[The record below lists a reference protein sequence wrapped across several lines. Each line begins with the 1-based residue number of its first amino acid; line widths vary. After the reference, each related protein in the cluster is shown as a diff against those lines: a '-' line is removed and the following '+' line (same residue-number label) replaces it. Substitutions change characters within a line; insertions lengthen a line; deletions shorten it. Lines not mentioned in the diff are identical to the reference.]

1 MLDGYASKGTWE
13 GDIGRYAN
21 EPVVSLVVPTKNCQ
35 HSVEACLSSFIHQSY
50 SSYEVL
56 VVDAASTDGTAEVAR
71 KHGARVITCLGPY
84 GEAVDVGF
92 REARGEIVGIFDDD
106 IVLPHRQWLQNAVLR
121 FAMSHH
127 VSTVWPDQVSNPYA
141 SMLNKLYLRHYSLI
155 IDRRIKRKKGLV
167 GGGNSLFRKDFVL
180 GAAGTNP
187 ELHWG
192 EDFDRALKLK
202 KAGYQVV
209 RYRDPIIHSTMS
221 TFKELYNKQR
231 HSARAFKPTKFR
243 IMDLDEVDILAEQL
257 LLPTIGAT
265 MDLVRLRN
273 SYWLLLAPYLLVK
286 AVGFRR

>member
-1 MLDGYASKGTWE
+1 VLDGYASRDTWE
-13 GDIGRYAN
+13 GDISRYAD

-35 HSVEACLSSFIHQSY
+35 HSVEACLSSFTNQNY
-50 SSYEVL
+50 PSYEVL

-106 IVLPHRQWLQNAVLR
+106 IVLPHRQWLQSAVLR
-121 FAMSHH
+121 FAMSPH
-127 VSTVWPDQVSNPYA
+127 VSTIWPDQVSNPYA

-155 IDRRIKRKKGLV
+155 IDWRIKRRRGLV

-209 RYRDPIIHSTMS
+209 RHRDPIIHSTMS

-257 LLPTIGAT
+257 LLPTISAT
-265 MDLVRLRN
+265 KDLVRLRN
-273 SYWLLLAPYLLVK
+273 NYWLLLAPYLIVK